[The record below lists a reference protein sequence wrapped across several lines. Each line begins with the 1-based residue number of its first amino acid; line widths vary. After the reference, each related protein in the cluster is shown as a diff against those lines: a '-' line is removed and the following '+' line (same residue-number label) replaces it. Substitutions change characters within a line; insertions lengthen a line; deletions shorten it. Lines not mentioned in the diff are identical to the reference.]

1 MTEAAAPD
9 HPSDARPVARY
20 VAASETRVWSMAPV
34 ERLRRILARAGV
46 TEVGPWDGVLDIDRA
61 VAGRRHLIVRAD
73 HEYAPV
79 LMADLAKRPGTVLL
93 VGGQPVAAHVDEAL
107 AAGAAAD
114 LEAGRIEALAGL
126 PALEPEALSSAHDK
140 ALRKRD
146 VPYAMPIRPDTV
158 DAVERRTFEGSY
170 KGVTD
175 FVTRHVWPVPA
186 RAATRW
192 CAARGVSPNTVTTVS
207 LVFVLLAMFLFWQG
221 FFVTGCLVGWAMCF
235 LDTVDGKLARTT
247 LNSSKWGNVYD
258 HGIDLIHP
266 PFWYWA
272 WFVGVGSGSE
282 AMVWSLW
289 VIVVGYVVQRIQEGI
304 FIARFGIEMHVWRR
318 FDSRFRLIV
327 ARRNPNLL
335 ILMVFAIVG
344 LPGAG
349 FIAVAAWTVI
359 GFVIH
364 SVQIAQAMTSPR
376 PVTSW
381 LAA

>member
-9 HPSDARPVARY
+9 HPVARY
-20 VAASETRVWSMAPV
+20 VAASETRVWSMAPT

-46 TEVGPWDGVLDIDRA
+46 TEFGPWDGAMDVKRV
-61 VAGRRHLIVRAD
+61 VARRNHLILRAD
-73 HEYAPV
+73 QEYAPV
-79 LMADLAKRPGTVLL
+79 LLADLAKRPGTVL
-93 VGGQPVAAHVDEAL
+93 VAEGQPVAAHVTAEMAE
-107 AAGAAAD
+107 GAASD
-114 LEAGRIEALAGL
+114 LAAGRIEALAGL

-140 ALRKRD
+140 ALRKRE
-146 VPYAMPIRPDTV
+146 VPYVIPIRPDTV

-192 CAARGVSPNTVTTVS
+192 CAAKGITPNQVTTAS
-207 LVFVLLAMFLFWQG
+207 LVLVLLAMWLFWNG
-221 FFVTGCLVGWAMCF
+221 FFVIGCLVGWAMCF

-247 LNSSKWGNVYD
+247 LTSSKWGNVYD

-272 WFVGVGSGSE
+272 WFVGVGVASD

-289 VIVVGYVVQRIQEGI
+289 IIIVGYVVQRIQEGI

-327 ARRNPNLL
+327 ARRNPNLA
-335 ILMVFAIVG
+335 ILMVFALIG
-344 LPGAG
+344 MPGAG
-349 FIAVAAWTVI
+349 FVAVAIWTAI
-359 GFVIH
+359 GFVVH
-364 SVQIAQAMTSPR
+364 SVQITQAMTAPK

>member
-9 HPSDARPVARY
+9 HSSPIARY
-20 VAASETRVWSMAPV
+20 VSPSETRIWSMAPT
-34 ERLRRILARAGV
+34 ERLRRIAARAGI
-46 TEVGPWDGVLDIDRA
+46 EEFGPWDGALDIKRVVQGRA
-61 VAGRRHLIVRAD
+61 HLILRAD

-79 LMADLAKRPGTVLL
+79 LLADLAKRPGTVL
-93 VGGQPVAAHVDEAL
+93 VADGVPVAAHVPSDL
-107 AAGAAAD
+107 ADGAASD
-114 LEAGRIEALAGL
+114 LTAGRIEALAGL
-126 PALEPEALSSAHDK
+126 PALEPGALSSAHDK

-146 VPYAMPIRPDTV
+146 VPYVMAIRPDTV

-175 FVTRHVWPVPA
+175 FVTRHVWPAPA
-186 RAATRW
+186 RAATRY
-192 CAARGVSPNTVTTVS
+192 CAAKGITPNQVTTAS
-207 LVFVLLAMFLFWQG
+207 LVLVLLAMALFWVG
-221 FFVTGCLVGWAMCF
+221 FFVLGCLVGWAMCF

-272 WFVGVGSGSE
+272 WFVGVASPSD

-289 VIVVGYVVQRIQEGI
+289 IIIVGYVVQRVQEGI

-335 ILMVFAIVG
+335 ILTVFALFG

-349 FIAVAAWTVI
+349 FVAVAVWTAV
-359 GFVIH
+359 GFVVH
-364 SVQIAQAMTSPR
+364 SVQIAQAMTAPK